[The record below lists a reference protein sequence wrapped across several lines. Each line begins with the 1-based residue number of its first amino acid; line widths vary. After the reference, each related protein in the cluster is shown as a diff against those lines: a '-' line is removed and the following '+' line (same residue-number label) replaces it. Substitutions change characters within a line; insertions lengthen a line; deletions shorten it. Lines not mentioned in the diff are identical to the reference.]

1 MFIKFFAL
9 IFFLIFNLYANEKK
23 INEQDLENII
33 KNYILE
39 NPEIIIESLEKF
51 TANQKEREKK
61 SFVSILNNFNETK
74 VYENLPRI
82 GNLESQLI
90 IIEFIDY
97 NCGYCKKTLPT
108 ISKLIKNFDNIQI
121 VFIDYPILSES
132 SEIAARASLA
142 ANEQNAYF
150 KFHTI
155 LLNNTKSIN
164 ENFLYKTAENLALD
178 IEKFKK
184 DMSSTKIKNN
194 IIKNIKFANSLKI
207 RGTPTFIIGN
217 QILPGA
223 YDYDKLK
230 ENVYKMIKELPE

>member
-90 IIEFIDY
+90 IVEFIDY

-230 ENVYKMIKELPE
+230 KIILDNL

>member
-1 MFIKFFAL
+1 MLIRFVIL
-9 IFFLIFNLYANEKK
+9 IFFLLFSVHSDDKNINEKQIK
-23 INEQDLENII
+23 NII
-33 KNYILE
+33 EKYILE

-51 TANQKEREKK
+51 TSSQKEKEKK
-61 SFVSILNNFNETK
+61 SFVKILSNFYDTK

-82 GNLESQLI
+82 GNIDSKLI
-90 IIEFIDY
+90 IVEFVDY

-108 ISKLIKNFDNIQI
+108 IAKLMKKFDNIQI

-150 KFHTI
+150 EYHTI
-155 LLNNTKSIN
+155 LLNYKKSIN
-164 ENFLYKTAENLALD
+164 QDALYKIAQELSLD

-184 DMSSTKIKNN
+184 DMSSEKIKNN
-194 IIKNIKFANSLKI
+194 IIKNVKFANSLKI
-207 RGTPTFIIGN
+207 RGTPTFIIGK

-223 YDYDKLK
+223 YDYEKLK
-230 ENVYKMIKELPE
+230 KIILDNS